1 MVQKWLTVTWQT
13 SPTFSFF
20 LFLRKRIFFG
30 RGIKIN
36 QKLDSLKL
44 LWLTPSLL
52 WLRTWDTEEE
62 SASSHE
68 WDWKRKTT
76 QGVFVLCLN
85 SAVEGESGGGVRG
98 WGAGEK
104 KFLAAAQPE
113 ARKYGALFLSQ
124 RHQPSVLARHY
135 FTSCRGHTPSLRH
148 TRASSGITRCVAA
161 LIYSEVLPASDPQ
174 TRPSQTERK
183 EKRTAVLS
191 VLKAK
196 SYHQAVPL
204 HDSSP
209 SMVFNFKMKIE
220 SWFALLV
227 LLFLEKM
234 AEGFIGKSWQSED

>member
-1 MVQKWLTVTWQT
+1 MTHSVAPLAAN
-13 SPTFSFF
+13 
-20 LFLRKRIFFG
+20 LRYR
-30 RGIKIN
+30 RGKC
-36 QKLDSLKL
+36 QQPRMGL
-44 LWLTPSLL
+44 
-52 WLRTWDTEEE
+52 EEE
-62 SASSHE
+62 DYSG
-68 WDWKRKTT
+68 R
-76 QGVFVLCLN
+76 LCPL
-85 SAVEGESGGGVRG
+85 SEQRCGGESGGGVRG

-148 TRASSGITRCVAA
+148 TRASSGITLCVAA

-183 EKRTAVLS
+183 EKHTAVLL
-191 VLKAK
+191 VLKAQ

-220 SWFALLV
+220 S
-227 LLFLEKM
+227 
-234 AEGFIGKSWQSED
+234 